1 MVQLRGLY
9 LRRKILT
16 ENFDSYGEHCFYIKL
31 NTAIIML
38 VLYALGRVQKVEDRI
53 FSGQHMFKKYFCA
66 GNVDKR
72 RLSKKSWLLLFLL
85 Y

>member
-1 MVQLRGLY
+1 
-9 LRRKILT
+9 
-16 ENFDSYGEHCFYIKL
+16 
-31 NTAIIML
+31 ML